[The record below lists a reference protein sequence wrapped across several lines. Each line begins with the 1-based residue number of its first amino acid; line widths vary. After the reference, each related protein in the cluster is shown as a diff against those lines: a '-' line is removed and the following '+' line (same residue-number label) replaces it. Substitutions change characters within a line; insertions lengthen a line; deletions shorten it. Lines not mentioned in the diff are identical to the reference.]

1 VAAPRWFTLRY
12 GRYSR
17 PFLKLLAL
25 GPDGSGLA
33 VGDADVAVQMGSW
46 GFSGRAPTGSVTRA
60 SVLSETVSLT
70 RGVHGWR
77 GDWLVNGAGDGLAE
91 ILFDPPMRAHVVGLP
106 VRVRRLRIAVD
117 DPQGLV
123 AALAER
129 GSGA

>member
-1 VAAPRWFTLRY
+1 MGAPRWFTLRY
-12 GRYSR
+12 GRYAR

-25 GPDGSGLA
+25 GPNGSGLA
-33 VGDADVAVQMGSW
+33 VGADVAVQMGSW
-46 GFSGRAPTGSVTRA
+46 GFSGRAPTRSVTSAR
-60 SVLSETVSLT
+60 VLPETVSLS

-117 DPQGLV
+117 DPEGLV

>member
-1 VAAPRWFTLRY
+1 MAAPRWLTLRY

-17 PFLKLLAL
+17 PFLTLLAL
-25 GPDGSGLA
+25 GPDRSGLA

-46 GFSGRAPTGSVTRA
+46 GFSGHAPTRSVTSAR
-60 SVLSETVSLT
+60 VLPETVSLN

-77 GDWLVNGAGDGLAE
+77 RDWLVNGAGDGLVE

-106 VRVRRLRIAVD
+106 VRVRRLRIALD

-129 GSGA
+129 GNGA